1 MAEEKRGHLDKEAVL
16 LLNRGRRGLRHL
28 VFGRTAVIIALLA
41 AQAGLLAAGFLRLG
55 EYLVYGGSLLLSLVM
70 ALVVINRPGNPAKKI
85 TWIFLIMLVPVF
97 AIPFY
102 IYVDREIGHRLVRRR
117 LEEIGQQTAGCI
129 PPRPEAAARLRAHS
143 PGAARLAAYL
153 ERCSGLPVFENS
165 QAAYLPSGE
174 AAFEEMLAQLE
185 TARKFIFLEFFIVEE
200 GYMWGRILSV
210 LERKA
215 REGVEVRVL
224 YDGTCAIGKL
234 PYRYPRQLEE
244 LGIRCRM
251 YAPLRPLVSTHYN
264 NRDHRKIM
272 VIDGRAAFTGG
283 VNLADEYINR
293 VDLHGHWKDVAVR
306 ITGEAVRGFTLMFLQ
321 MWNVESWEQE
331 DYGRYLAASAP
342 VEAAGWVIPYGDS
355 PFDQE
360 NVGEMVY
367 MDILNRAESYV
378 HIMTPYLIIDHE
390 MITALTFAAKRG
402 VDVKLIV
409 PARPDK
415 KTVFAVTHSYYREL
429 IEGGVRIFEYTPGF
443 VHAKI
448 FVSDGGTA
456 VVGSINLDYRSLY
469 LHFECAALL
478 CGGAAPA
485 EVEADFQQTL
495 AKCREVTLED
505 CRRDSLG
512 RRLVGWILRPLATLM

>member
-1 MAEEKRGHLDKEAVL
+1 
-16 LLNRGRRGLRHL
+16 
-28 VFGRTAVIIALLA
+28 
-41 AQAGLLAAGFLRLG
+41 
-55 EYLVYGGSLLLSLVM
+55 
-70 ALVVINRPGNPAKKI
+70 
-85 TWIFLIMLVPVF
+85 
-97 AIPFY
+97 
-102 IYVDREIGHRLVRRR
+102 
-117 LEEIGQQTAGCI
+117 
-129 PPRPEAAARLRAHS
+129 
-143 PGAARLAAYL
+143 
-153 ERCSGLPVFENS
+153 
-165 QAAYLPSGE
+165 
-174 AAFEEMLAQLE
+174 
-185 TARKFIFLEFFIVEE
+185 
-200 GYMWGRILSV
+200 
-210 LERKA
+210 
-215 REGVEVRVL
+215 
-224 YDGTCAIGKL
+224 
-234 PYRYPRQLEE
+234 
-244 LGIRCRM
+244 
-251 YAPLRPLVSTHYN
+251 
-264 NRDHRKIM
+264 M

-306 ITGEAVRGFTLMFLQ
+306 ITGEAVQGFTLMFLQ

-415 KTVFAVTHSYYREL
+415 KTVFAVTSSYYQEL

-443 VHAKI
+443 VHAKT

-456 VVGSINLDYRSLY
+456 VVGSINLDYRSL
-469 LHFECAALL
+469 
-478 CGGAAPA
+478 
-485 EVEADFQQTL
+485 
-495 AKCREVTLED
+495 
-505 CRRDSLG
+505 
-512 RRLVGWILRPLATLM
+512 